1 VTGTIGII
9 LLNVKQKRFS
19 KKEAKNIIN
28 ELMNNSYR
36 LSVEVYARALE
47 LIENS

>member
-9 LLNVKQKRFS
+9 LLNVKQKRLS
-19 KKEAKNIIN
+19 KKEAKNILN